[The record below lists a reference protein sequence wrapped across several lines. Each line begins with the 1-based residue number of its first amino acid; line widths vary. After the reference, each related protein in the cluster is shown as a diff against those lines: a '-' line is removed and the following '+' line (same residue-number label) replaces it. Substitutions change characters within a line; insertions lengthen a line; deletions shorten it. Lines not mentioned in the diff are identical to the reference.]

1 MLISEKE
8 IPMVR
13 VSLETISVA
22 RKDPKRAIERIVIT
36 LQKAGYSKA
45 SARRMAEVIV
55 SEILKRK

>member
-1 MLISEKE
+1 MPTI
-8 IPMVR
+8 R